1 MIVSDDGGEGD
12 EHDQPL
18 VNLKDKMR
26 ELTETHDS
34 WSVYILIASRMCVC
48 V

>member
-1 MIVSDDGGEGD
+1 MLLSDVSDNGGEDD

-26 ELTETHDS
+26 ELTGTHDLVS
-34 WSVYILIASRMCVC
+34 IR
-48 V
+48 